1 MKSIFNT
8 LIKTY
13 RPFLKLPKNHMIVI
27 GGIILCWFIVLL
39 TCMYC
44 LDDRV
49 TLKTLHKHV
58 AKQNAKQDNQVFEP
72 IVVQN
77 VLTPKEIDDIKNSV
91 EFSVSETIGA
101 ETNVE
106 NKSVRVSENGWYE
119 NPKLITKLIKA
130 IDPKKSPE
138 HCEKMQVVRYRK
150 GGFFKPHY
158 DSIANPHENHNWDFA
173 QGGHREYTLLI
184 ALCNPSE
191 YNGGYTV
198 FPNLN
203 KKYKLKKGNGLLFRN
218 VDHKDGML
226 SEFQHGGDPVLS
238 GEKII
243 CNLWSHVKPYNNSV

>member
-1 MKSIFNT
+1 
-8 LIKTY
+8 
-13 RPFLKLPKNHMIVI
+13 
-27 GGIILCWFIVLL
+27 
-39 TCMYC
+39 MYC

-91 EFSVSETIGA
+91 EFYVSETIGA

-150 GGFFKPHY
+150 G
-158 DSIANPHENHNWDFA
+158 
-173 QGGHREYTLLI
+173 
-184 ALCNPSE
+184 
-191 YNGGYTV
+191 
-198 FPNLN
+198 
-203 KKYKLKKGNGLLFRN
+203 
-218 VDHKDGML
+218 
-226 SEFQHGGDPVLS
+226 
-238 GEKII
+238 
-243 CNLWSHVKPYNNSV
+243 